1 MLLSTIIFIINRI
14 KNYYN
19 VFIVSCSSIAM
30 GCYLHI
36 NKNFFQ
42 EYTVFYFWGKH
53 KEIAFAISIL
63 SLFFGIALLLFIF
76 TKHKKIIRILSSCL
90 SGLWLGVAAI
100 FITSTPPASFS
111 IFALLMFFVLIGNIK
126 REVGSD

>member
-1 MLLSTIIFIINRI
+1 MLLSIIIFIINRI

-19 VFIVSCSSIAM
+19 VFLISCSSIAV
-30 GCYLHI
+30 GYYLHI

-42 EYTVFYFWGKH
+42 EYTFFYFWGRH
-53 KEIAFAISIL
+53 QEITFAISVL
-63 SLFFGIALLLFIF
+63 SLFFGITLLLSIF
-76 TKHKKIIRILSSCL
+76 TKHKKIIRVLTSCL

-100 FITSTPPASFS
+100 FITSNPPPTFL

-126 REVGSD
+126 REVESD

>member
-19 VFIVSCSSIAM
+19 VFLISCSSIAV
-30 GCYLHI
+30 GYYLHI

-42 EYTVFYFWGKH
+42 EYTFFYFWGRH
-53 KEIAFAISIL
+53 QEITFAISVL
-63 SLFFGIALLLFIF
+63 SLFFGITLLLSIF
-76 TKHKKIIRILSSCL
+76 TKHKKIIRVLTSCL

-100 FITSTPPASFS
+100 FITSNPPPTFL

-126 REVGSD
+126 REVESD